1 MIRWLMII
9 QASTLIESSLN
20 RILFRLFIFE
30 INGNGT
36 TIHERVLELLFVSL
50 GGSSGTESGTRP
62 KGGTSD
68 LPSKEKLG
76 GFFSNGKR
84 HLIPDVVL

>member
-1 MIRWLMII
+1 MII
-9 QASTLIESSLN
+9 QASTLIEPSLN
-20 RILFRLFIFE
+20 MKLFRLFIFE

-36 TIHERVLELLFVSL
+36 TIHERVVLELLFVSL

-68 LPSKEKLG
+68 LPSKDKLG
-76 GFFSNGKR
+76 CFFANGKR